1 MFRRPFFF
9 VRLNKL
15 LIFNLSFFKY
25 SLKLYA
31 MRQLFALVILLSSM
45 FLLNSCKRGCTDS
58 KALNYDVSADKS
70 DGSCRYSTATFYA
83 SAGFFNGVPINR
95 IDLSIEGSGAG
106 TINAVYPAGPGNC
119 SAPGTVIYQFEN
131 GSTVDWNSVVYLSN
145 GQTLLGSGTASPSSF
160 NECVKINV
168 TQ

>member
-1 MFRRPFFF
+1 
-9 VRLNKL
+9 
-15 LIFNLSFFKY
+15 
-25 SLKLYA
+25 
-31 MRQLFALVILLSSM
+31 MRQLLALVVLLTSM
-45 FLLNSCKRGCTDS
+45 IFLNSCKRGCTDS

-70 DGSCRYSTATFYA
+70 DESCRYSTATFYA

-95 IDLSIEGSGAG
+95 IDLSIEGSGVG

>member
-1 MFRRPFFF
+1 MCREPFFCKF
-9 VRLNKL
+9 RKNPNFTLLFFLYLLN
-15 LIFNLSFFKY
+15 
-25 SLKLYA
+25 LYT
-31 MRQLFALVILLSSM
+31 MRQLLALVVLLTSM
-45 FLLNSCKRGCTDS
+45 IFLNSCKRGCTDS

-70 DGSCRYSTATFYA
+70 DESCRYSTATFYA

-145 GQTLLGSGTASPSSF
+145 GQTLLGSGTASPSSY